1 MSDTS
6 EAPEVNEESLAD
18 TLAERLSVEEI
29 ANCVTHGFGLVLSL
43 AGFVALV
50 LLAWENGDAMHVAS
64 LSVYGASLVALYAAS
79 TLYHSARRP
88 RAKQLLQVLDHCGI
102 YLLIAGTYTPF
113 TLLMLRGGWGWTLF
127 GLAWGIAVAGILFRL
142 VFGTRYRGVAV
153 ASYVAL
159 GWLCI
164 VAIKP
169 MLTLIPAGALA
180 WLVAGGVAYTSGVF
194 FFASK
199 RVRHAHAIWHL
210 FVLTGS
216 VCHYLAVV
224 LYVIPSKG

>member
-1 MSDTS
+1 MIEPSEDVRETS
-6 EAPEVNEESLAD
+6 VA
-18 TLAERLSVEEI
+18 RLSVEEI
-29 ANCVTHGFGLVLSL
+29 ANCVTHGVGLALSV
-43 AGFVALV
+43 AGLIALVAL
-50 LLAWENGDAMHVAS
+50 AWANGDALHVAS
-64 LSVYGASLVALYAAS
+64 VSVYGASLVTLYAAS
-79 TLYHSARRP
+79 TLYHGVRRP
-88 RAKQLLQVLDHCGI
+88 RAKGFFQVLDHCCI

-127 GLAWGIAVAGILFRL
+127 GLAWGIALAGILFRL
-142 VFGTRYRGVAV
+142 VFGTRYRAVAV

-169 MLTLIPAGALA
+169 MLLLIPTGALA

-199 RVRHAHAIWHL
+199 RLRHGHAIWHL
-210 FVLTGS
+210 FVLAGS
-216 VCHYLAVV
+216 VCHYFAVV
-224 LYVIPSKG
+224 LYVIPPKS

>member
-1 MSDTS
+1 MS
-6 EAPEVNEESLAD
+6 EASEVETEVKTENA
-18 TLAERLSVEEI
+18 RLSVEEL
-29 ANCVTHGFGLVLSL
+29 ANCVTHGVGLVLSL

-50 LLAWENGDAMHVAS
+50 ALAWANGGGALHVAS
-64 LSVYGASLVALYAAS
+64 VTVYGASLVTLYAAS
-79 TLYHSARRP
+79 TLYHAARGV
-88 RAKQLLQVLDHCGI
+88 RAKNLLQVLDHCGI

-142 VFGTRYRGVAV
+142 VFGTRYRAVAV

-159 GWLCI
+159 GWLCV

-199 RVRHAHAIWHL
+199 RVRHGHAIWHL
-210 FVLTGS
+210 FVLCGS

-224 LYVIPSKG
+224 LYVLPSKS

>member
-1 MSDTS
+1 MSKTS
-6 EAPEVNEESLAD
+6 EVSEVNEETLAD

-43 AGFVALV
+43 AGFAALV
-50 LLAWENGDAMHVAS
+50 LLAWANGDAMHVAS

-88 RAKQLLQVLDHCGI
+88 RAKQFLQVLDHCGI

-159 GWLCI
+159 GWLCV

-210 FVLTGS
+210 FVLCGS
-216 VCHYLAVV
+216 VCHYLAVL
-224 LYVIPSKG
+224 LYVIPSKS

>member
-1 MSDTS
+1 MNEHTEVKR
-6 EAPEVNEESLAD
+6 EAKAR
-18 TLAERLSVEEI
+18 RLPVEEI
-29 ANCVTHGFGLVLSL
+29 ANCVTHGVGLALSL

-50 LLAWENGDAMHVAS
+50 ALAWENGDALHVVS
-64 LSVYGASLVALYAAS
+64 LSVYGASLVTLYAAS
-79 TLYHSARRP
+79 TLYHAACGE
-88 RAKQLLQVLDHCGI
+88 RAKGLLQVFDHCGI

-127 GLAWGIAVAGILFRL
+127 GLAWGIAVAGIVFRL
-142 VFGTRYRGVAV
+142 VFGTRYRAVAV

-159 GWLCI
+159 GWLCV

-169 MLTLIPAGALA
+169 MLTLIPVGALA

-199 RVRHAHAIWHL
+199 RVRHGHAIWHL

-224 LYVIPSKG
+224 LYVVPSKS

>member
-1 MSDTS
+1 MSETS
-6 EAPEVNEESLAD
+6 EVPEVNEETLAD

-29 ANCVTHGFGLVLSL
+29 ANCVTHGFGLALSL
-43 AGFVALV
+43 VGFVALV
-50 LLAWENGDAMHVAS
+50 LLAWEKGDAMHVAS

-169 MLTLIPAGALA
+169 MLTLIPPGALA

-210 FVLTGS
+210 FVLCGS
-216 VCHYLAVV
+216 VCHYFAVV
-224 LYVIPSKG
+224 LYVIPSKS

>member
-1 MSDTS
+1 MS
-6 EAPEVNEESLAD
+6 ENQEVPEVKEETLAD

-29 ANCVTHGFGLVLSL
+29 ANCVTHGFGLALSL
-43 AGFVALV
+43 AGFVVLV
-50 LLAWENGDAMHVAS
+50 LLAWANGDAMHVAS

-88 RAKQLLQVLDHCGI
+88 RAKQFLQVLDHCGI

-153 ASYVAL
+153 ASYVAM
-159 GWLCI
+159 GWLCV

-210 FVLTGS
+210 FVLMGS
-216 VCHYLAVV
+216 VCHYLAIV
-224 LYVIPSKG
+224 LYVIPPKS

>member
-1 MSDTS
+1 MSETS
-6 EAPEVNEESLAD
+6 EAPEVNEEALAD

-29 ANCVTHGFGLVLSL
+29 ANCVTHGLGLALSL
-43 AGFVALV
+43 AGFVVLV
-50 LLAWENGDAMHVAS
+50 LLAWANGDAMHVAS

-88 RAKQLLQVLDHCGI
+88 RAKRLLQVLDHCGI

-142 VFGTRYRGVAV
+142 IFGTRYRGVAV
-153 ASYVAL
+153 ASYVAM
-159 GWLCI
+159 GWLCV

-210 FVLTGS
+210 FVLCGS

-224 LYVIPSKG
+224 LYVIPSRS